1 MCYAVPVLRQG
12 HTASSSAAAL
22 SEAVD
27 ILSQI
32 DFFQDL
38 SEEALA
44 SVASVFTVWAY
55 DPGQGKHDIHNGG
68 SARFMVAVAATA
80 AAAAGTQSSRGW
92 REGA

>member
-1 MCYAVPVLRQG
+1 MPAPSPFPTCWFIFFFRLHADAWMVSFQG

-55 DPGQGKHDIHNGG
+55 DPGQGGD
-68 SARFMVAVAATA
+68 AMPP
-80 AAAAGTQSSRGW
+80 
-92 REGA
+92 